1 MNNKGIKIRQKKQQI
16 ALFLGDMAL
25 HIENT
30 RLYTCTHTFPIG
42 DNNEIPQSRRVQ
54 N

>member
-1 MNNKGIKIRQKKQQI
+1 MKLP
-16 ALFLGDMAL
+16 LFMGDMVL
-25 HIENT
+25 HAENT
-30 RLYTCTHTFPIG
+30 KDYTHAHTHSTG